1 MTVNLQQYSNAS
13 QANDL
18 EQLRNAQN
26 AQQQSQKISNQ
37 ATDDALW
44 RMAQNN
50 EMAKIKGMSKLAETA
65 NQLGS

>member
-1 MTVNLQQYSNAS
+1 MTVNLQQYSDTS
-13 QANDL
+13 QANDMA
-18 EQLRNAQN
+18 QLQN
-26 AQQQSQKISNQ
+26 AQSAQLQSQKLSNQ

-50 EMAKIKGMSKLAETA
+50 EMAKIKGMSKLADTA